1 MGHCHSLPDRPSFLL
16 LLSHVVSLNSKV
28 LHMHAKRRLQSE
40 TLVRLCNIASAS
52 ASWSASWRAPLQ
64 RLRDALRA
72 RPVGARVQGH
82 LEGLEARLELRAYF
96 TRGRERGGAQP
107 GSQAV
112 AWREGTLAPAS
123 PTPRWNFATLAESRR
138 ISPDLA
144 TSFAE
149 QPVPPDGREVE
160 GDGPRLL
167 SGTLG

>member
-1 MGHCHSLPDRPSFLL
+1 M
-16 LLSHVVSLNSKV
+16 
-28 LHMHAKRRLQSE
+28 
-40 TLVRLCNIASAS
+40 
-52 ASWSASWRAPLQ
+52 
-64 RLRDALRA
+64 
-72 RPVGARVQGH
+72 
-82 LEGLEARLELRAYF
+82 EGLEARLELRAYF

-167 SGTLG
+167 SGHISGELSGPLERQMEMAGPAMAGGMSASRVAP

>member
-1 MGHCHSLPDRPSFLL
+1 M
-16 LLSHVVSLNSKV
+16 
-28 LHMHAKRRLQSE
+28 
-40 TLVRLCNIASAS
+40 
-52 ASWSASWRAPLQ
+52 
-64 RLRDALRA
+64 
-72 RPVGARVQGH
+72 
-82 LEGLEARLELRAYF
+82 EGLEARLELRTYF

-112 AWREGTLAPAS
+112 ACGGGLLCRFPYTSLEL
-123 PTPRWNFATLAESRR
+123 ATLAESRR

-167 SGTLG
+167 SGNLG